1 MPKFDQNR
9 APIQSALAEFE
20 KNRVVPFD
28 VPGHKRGKGNP
39 ELTEFLGQRC
49 MSLDVNSMRPLDN
62 LCHPVS
68 VIREAEEL
76 AADAFGAGYAFFM
89 VGGTTSAVQAMV
101 FSSSKRGEKI
111 ILPRNVHRSVI
122 NAMVLCGAIPV
133 YVNPEVDKRLGIALG
148 MSVSDVEKAIKD
160 NPDAKAVL
168 VNNPTYYGICSDIR
182 AITELAHQNNMLM
195 LADEAHGTHFYF
207 GEGLPLSA
215 MAAGA
220 DMASVSMH
228 KSGGSLT
235 QSSFLLTGK
244 KVNSCRVRQIINLT
258 QTTSGSYLFMS
269 SLDISRKNLAVNG
282 REIFGKVTRLADYA
296 REEINQIGDFYAYSK
311 ELINGDSIFDFDTTK
326 LSVNT
331 VDTGLAGI
339 EVYDILR
346 DDYDIQIEFGDMG
359 NILAYISVGDRERD
373 IERLVGALS
382 EIRRRYKKDKNGML
396 ISEYIPPH
404 VITSPQEAFYAD
416 KESVP
421 LEDGRGRICSEF
433 VMCYPPGIPIL
444 APGEEITD
452 EIIRY
457 IKYAKEKG
465 CFMTGAEDMS
475 IDRLNVLR

>member
-1 MPKFDQNR
+1 MLDQNR
-9 APIQSALAEFE
+9 VPIAEALEEFHN
-20 KNRVVPFD
+20 NRVVPFD

-101 FSSSKRGEKI
+101 FTAAKRGDKI

-122 NAMVLCGAIPV
+122 NAMVLCGAVPV
-133 YVNPEVDKRLGIALG
+133 YVDPAVDKRLGIALG
-148 MSVSDVEKAIKD
+148 MSVSDVEAAIKE
-160 NPDAKAVL
+160 NPDAKAIL

-182 AITELAHQNNMLM
+182 TITELAHKNNMLM

-207 GEGLPLSA
+207 GENLPLSA

-244 KVNSCRVRQIINLT
+244 NMNSGRVRQIINLT

-282 REIFGKVTRLADYA
+282 RKIFKKVCHLSDYA
-296 REEINQIGDFYAYSK
+296 RTEINQIGDFYAYSS

-331 VDTGLAGI
+331 IDTGLAGI

-373 IERLVGALS
+373 IERLVGAMS
-382 EIRRRYKKDKNGML
+382 EIRRRYKKDKGGML

-404 VITSPQEAFYAD
+404 VVTSPQEAFYAD
-416 KESVP
+416 KVSLP
-421 LEDGRGRICSEF
+421 LEESKGRICSEF

-444 APGEEITD
+444 APGEEITED
-452 EIIRY
+452 VIRY

-465 CFMTGAEDMS
+465 CFMTGAEDMK